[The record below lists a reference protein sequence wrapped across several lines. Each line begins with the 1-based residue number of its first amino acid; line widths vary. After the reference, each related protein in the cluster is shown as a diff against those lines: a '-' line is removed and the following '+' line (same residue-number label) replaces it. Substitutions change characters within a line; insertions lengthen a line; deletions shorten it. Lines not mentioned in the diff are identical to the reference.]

1 MVRALHVNALKFFVR
16 TVWSGFGRDMKKN
29 IDGNDVLSGGGGFDF
44 VFGEIGNDTVNGDA
58 GNDTLDGGAGQD
70 ILYGG
75 TGSDTLNGGEGS
87 DELHGDDGADT
98 LDGGS
103 GDDILTGGLG
113 NDHLLFLDNF
123 GNDVVTDFTDHE
135 TEDDILKFPQST
147 FADFTSVMAAASQA
161 GSDVVITADA
171 QNSVTLNNV
180 TLGQLDVHD
189 FEFIA

>member
-1 MVRALHVNALKFFVR
+1 MVKIAKWKVYTILAICLAGIIYALPNAFSEKELESYPSWLPNQAINLGLDLQGGSHLLLQVE
-16 TVWSGFGRDMKKN
+16 V
-29 IDGNDVLSGGGGFDF
+29 DVVL
-44 VFGEIGNDTVNGDA
+44 VEHLQN
-58 GNDTLDGGAGQD
+58 L
-70 ILYGG
+70 
-75 TGSDTLNGGEGS
+75 SDTLRRAMRTDKITFNNYNPS
-87 DELHGDDGADT
+87 DSRIRFKINPQDQDAVKEVINRELGT
-98 LDGGS
+98 
-103 GDDILTGGLG
+103 
-113 NDHLLFLDNF
+113 
-123 GNDVVTDFTDHE
+123 DVVTDFTDHE